1 MLGAIAIVLAVLMIP
16 VGVLMSGAMASAV
29 LGEAFHR
36 DGKHRHD
43 GSELVDL
50 PD

>member
-1 MLGAIAIVLAVLMIP
+1 MFGAIAIVLAVLMIP
-16 VGVLMSGAMASAV
+16 VGVIMSGAMASAV
-29 LGEAFHR
+29 LGEVMNR
-36 DGKHRHD
+36 DGKHRHE